1 MYIYV
6 EEDWEWGGLA
16 VKGVKEECV
25 RKSVLRKSA
34 LRMSVWLSEEVLR
47 LRVRGKV
54 QFRAVK
60 EGEEVSVITGLGAEC
75 DYYYIYI

>member
-1 MYIYV
+1 M
-6 EEDWEWGGLA
+6 
-16 VKGVKEECV
+16 
-25 RKSVLRKSA
+25 
-34 LRMSVWLSEEVLR
+34 R